1 MGLRRVHPLLT
12 LLLAGN
18 QAMKKYFGLL
28 KQTFKEFGD
37 DKVPRLGAALSYYTI
52 FSMAPLILIAIAVAG
67 LVFGHQA
74 AQGQVFDQLK
84 TVMGPSTAATVQEMV
99 QNAGKPKSGTI
110 ATIIGVITLLLGA
123 SGVFGQLK
131 DALNT
136 IWDVTPKK
144 TAGIM
149 GLIRD
154 RFLSAAMVFGI
165 GFLLLVSLVVDA
177 MLAALGKY
185 GSQHLPGGEA
195 IWHLLSLVVSFVVIT
210 ALFAMIFRFLPDLK
224 IEWGDVW
231 LGAAFTSFLF
241 VIGKFALG
249 LYLAK
254 SAVGSSFGAA
264 GSLVVLLI
272 WIYYS
277 AQIVLFGAEFTQVY
291 ARAEGSVAES
301 DAAQKKKDAAEE
313 AARKK
318 TPATAVPAPAA
329 ASRTGGIVRMAAGG
343 MAGLVL
349 GLLLGGIGAS
359 VMLVKSVRK
368 LFV

>member
-1 MGLRRVHPLLT
+1 
-12 LLLAGN
+12 
-18 QAMKKYFGLL
+18 MKKYFGLL

-52 FSMAPLILIAIAVAG
+52 FSMAPLLLIVIAVAG
-67 LVFGHQA
+67 LVFGHKA

-110 ATIIGVITLLLGA
+110 ATIIGVVTLILGA

-136 IWDVTPKK
+136 IWDVKPKK
-144 TAGIM
+144 TEGLL
-149 GLIRD
+149 GLIKD

-165 GFLLLVSLVVDA
+165 GFLLLVSLIVDA
-177 MLAALGKY
+177 LLAALGKY
-185 GSQHLPGGEA
+185 GAQHLPGGEA
-195 IWHLLSLVVSFVVIT
+195 IWHVLSLVVSFVVVT
-210 ALFAMIFRFLPDLK
+210 ALFAMIFRFLPDLT
-224 IEWGDVW
+224 IEWRDVW
-231 LGAAFTSFLF
+231 LGSAFTSFLF
-241 VIGKFALG
+241 VLGKFALG

-291 ARAEGSVAES
+291 ARAEGSVADS
-301 DAAQKKKDAAEE
+301 VAAQKKQE
-313 AARKK
+313 AADQALARANEPAIAAL
-318 TPATAVPAPAA
+318 PATAP
-329 ASRTGGIVRMAAGG
+329 SRGGGIVKMAAGG
-343 MAGLVL
+343 CAGMMV
-349 GLLLGGIGAS
+349 GLLMGVVGVV
-359 VMLVKSVRK
+359 VMAVRSVRK
-368 LFV
+368 LFS